1 MMTEDEIVDDVI
13 SKIPDEDKDR
23 LRFFAEKYNKHYLHH
38 GFGTWIRNE
47 YKLWQRPWIPKIIDG
62 CDYAEDHP
70 DQISMRIIEKILK
83 KLEV

>member
-1 MMTEDEIVDDVI
+1 MTEDEIVDDVI
-13 SKIPDEDKDR
+13 SKMPDEDKGY
-23 LRFFAEKYNKHYLHH
+23 LRFYAKTYGTVGLHH
-38 GFGTWIRNE
+38 GFGTYIRNE
-47 YKLWQRPWIPKIIDG
+47 YELWQRPWTPKIVDG